1 MGLLLGFLPRHN
13 AETKGRQVSALVSS
27 SFKIWQVNAAS
38 PPPSIERDKE
48 DRGIA
53 RVRGRDRE
61 SMRIYFRA
69 YMYSLGNDLMCFGSP
84 DRQQSII
91 SVG

>member
-1 MGLLLGFLPRHN
+1 MRRPRVAKYPPWYHPLLKFR
-13 AETKGRQVSALVSS
+13 
-27 SFKIWQVNAAS
+27 QVNAAS

-48 DRGIA
+48 DRGI
-53 RVRGRDRE
+53 GRDRE